1 MSTNLF
7 VTAENDNER
16 LNPRFR
22 LDFPSRMS
30 DGRQLSDYRSSC
42 LYNLPEQDMTTY
54 QYRLFLKHNADQIA
68 QNYKTINDFIS
79 NPGWE
84 DSKCKTCSDYQISS
98 SYLPLTCSGNDCTS
112 TIDKEAGV
120 GDYFVDN
127 H

>member
-1 MSTNLF
+1 MSTNIF

-54 QYRLFLKHNADQIA
+54 QYRLFLKHNANDIMN
-68 QNYKTINDFIS
+68 NYTTINDFIS
-79 NPGWE
+79 NPEWNNN
-84 DSKCKTCSDYQISS
+84 KCKTCSDYQISS
-98 SYLPLTCSGNDCTS
+98 SYLPLTCSGNECITS
-112 TIDKEAGV
+112 IDKDAGV
-120 GDYFVDN
+120 GDYYVDN

>member
-1 MSTNLF
+1 MSTNIF

-54 QYRLFLKHNADQIA
+54 QYRLFLKHNANDIMN
-68 QNYKTINDFIS
+68 NYTTINDFIS
-79 NPGWE
+79 NPEWNNN
-84 DSKCKTCSDYQISS
+84 KCKTCSDYQISS
-98 SYLPLTCSGNDCTS
+98 SYLPLTCSGNECITS
-112 TIDKEAGV
+112 IDKDAGV
-120 GDYFVDN
+120 GDYYVDN
-127 H
+127 N

>member
-1 MSTNLF
+1 MSTNIF

-54 QYRLFLKHNADQIA
+54 QYRLFLKQHADEIMN
-68 QNYKTINDFIS
+68 NYTTINDFIS
-79 NPGWE
+79 NPEWNNN
-84 DSKCKTCSDYQISS
+84 KCKTCSDYEISS
-98 SYLPLTCSGNDCTS
+98 SYLPLTCSKNECITS
-112 TIDKEAGV
+112 IDKHAGV
-120 GDYFVDN
+120 GDYYVDN

>member
-1 MSTNLF
+1 MSTNIF

-16 LNPRFR
+16 LDPKFR

-54 QYRLFLKHNADQIA
+54 QYRLFLKHNADEIKN
-68 QNYKTINDFIS
+68 NYININDFIS

-84 DSKCKTCSDYQISS
+84 DSKCKALVIIVYHLVIC
-98 SYLPLTCSGNDCTS
+98 L
-112 TIDKEAGV
+112 
-120 GDYFVDN
+120 
-127 H
+127 